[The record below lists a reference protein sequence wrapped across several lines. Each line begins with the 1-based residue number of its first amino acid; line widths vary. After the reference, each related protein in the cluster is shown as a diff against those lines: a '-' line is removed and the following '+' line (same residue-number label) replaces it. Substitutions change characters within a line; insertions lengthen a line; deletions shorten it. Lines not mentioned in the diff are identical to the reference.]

1 MVKIQ
6 LRCGKCG
13 KLLGRIGGSAEIKCP
28 RCGAMNIY
36 DVDTR
41 INIVTPKEKQGGDGR
56 ECLRKR
62 EC

>member
-13 KLLGRIGGSAEIKCP
+13 KLLGRIDGNVEIKCP
-28 RCGAMNIY
+28 RCGALNTY
-36 DVDTR
+36 NAVTR
-41 INIVTPKEKQGGDGR
+41 INIVTPKDKQGGDGR